1 MQSMII
7 NPPYYQSMGLRSVLW
22 VESGIKKKSKY
33 NIKWTY
39 SRPHLKA
46 TMLAQ
51 RQHEWEMVY
60 QYKLFTEATT
70 KKDSK
75 KKKTKRKK
83 RVKAT

>member
-1 MQSMII
+1 MQSK
-7 NPPYYQSMGLRSVLW
+7 YYQSMGLRSVLL
-22 VESGIKKKSKY
+22 VESGIKKKKKSKY

-60 QYKLFTEATT
+60 QYKLFIEATT

>member
-1 MQSMII
+1 
-7 NPPYYQSMGLRSVLW
+7 MGREW
-22 VESGIKKKSKY
+22 NKKKVYSKY

-75 KKKTKRKK
+75 KKKTKREK